1 MAPNKCII
9 IIIIIIRILYRTVIA
24 LQVLHVKCC
33 LTVIVL
39 FTSPAFEL
47 QYGAQVLREAIFISY
62 NELVQNYT

>member
-9 IIIIIIRILYRTVIA
+9 LIIIRIIEQSLH
-24 LQVLHVKCC
+24 LKVLNVNCC

-39 FTSPAFEL
+39 FMSSAFEL

-62 NELVQNYT
+62 TELVQNYT